1 MLFPLF
7 QKLSVF
13 VRFRTRRNFDKLR
26 RLCFWATA
34 LYVLAGAF
42 PVSAAVFVA
51 QNEPHLAHARAL
63 IDAALREAGM
73 KAEFVDAPVGNE
85 RRNLFMIS
93 SGQTHLDM
101 MPATPARLRLVK
113 EGRLRM
119 IPVPLDRGI
128 LGYRLNILLESQRE
142 KLAGAR
148 TPEDMRSFVMGQNEG
163 WMDVEIYRA
172 AGIPIKEIRNWS
184 DGQFAEQME
193 AGYIDLFPLG
203 LEETLTYFLPHFR
216 KRYPRLTADRHI
228 LVHYPWF
235 RFVWV
240 SPRRDA
246 DALYEALRRG
256 FDAIAADGVFM
267 EVWRRYRREPEARI
281 FADRRIIE
289 IANPFYGDDLVPER
303 YRHLLF
309 HPRTP

>member
-1 MLFPLF
+1 MRPG
-7 QKLSVF
+7 
-13 VRFRTRRNFDKLR
+13 RGMAR
-26 RLCFWATA
+26 RLCCWGTA
-34 LYVLAGAF
+34 LCALAWAF
-42 PVSAAVFVA
+42 PASAAVFVA

-63 IDAALREAGM
+63 VDAALREAGM
-73 KAEFVDAPVGNE
+73 DVEFKDAPVGNE

-101 MPATPARLRLVK
+101 MPATPARLRLVE

-119 IPVPLDRGI
+119 IPIPLDRGI
-128 LGYRLNILLESQRE
+128 LSYRINILPESQRE
-142 KLAGAR
+142 KLARVR

-172 AGIPIKEIRNWS
+172 AGIPVKEIRNWS

-216 KRYPRLTADRHI
+216 KRYPRLTTDRHI
-228 LVHYPWF
+228 LVRYPWF
-235 RFVWV
+235 RFVWI
-240 SPRRDA
+240 SSRRDA
-246 DALYEALRRG
+246 DALYDALRRG
-256 FDAIAADGVFM
+256 FDAIAAEGAFM
-267 EVWRRYRREPEARI
+267 DVWRRYRREPEAGI
-281 FADRRIIE
+281 FAARRIID
-289 IANPFYGDDLVPER
+289 IPNPFYGDDLVPER

-309 HPRTP
+309 RPQTP